1 MPTNIIVIPIYNDW
15 MSVNKLLFEI
25 NEILDSSYLCKI
37 LIINDC
43 STQKIQI
50 ENKKLDKIKEIK
62 ILSLNQNLGSQKSI
76 SIGLNYL
83 KQLNEN
89 FYITIMDGDG
99 EDSPLEIKKMLDEAK
114 LNLDCIVTSHRKE
127 RNESFYIKFSYKL
140 HLIISFV
147 LTGHWI
153 SFGNFS
159 SFNSSNLKKIN
170 LYDVWIAYSAGILK
184 NCKIKK
190 LYASR
195 QKRYF
200 ENSKVNFIKLIEH
213 SLRII
218 SVFYKRTLI
227 SSLFLLLIMWA
238 INSQFNLLLYAPIV
252 FINLF
257 VILIKTKHY
266 IKSSVNL
273 RSFIREIKT
282 L

>member
-1 MPTNIIVIPIYNDW
+1 

>member
-99 EDSPLEIKKMLDEAK
+99 EDSPLEI
-114 LNLDCIVTSHRKE
+114 
-127 RNESFYIKFSYKL
+127 
-140 HLIISFV
+140 
-147 LTGHWI
+147 
-153 SFGNFS
+153 
-159 SFNSSNLKKIN
+159 
-170 LYDVWIAYSAGILK
+170 
-184 NCKIKK
+184 
-190 LYASR
+190 
-195 QKRYF
+195 
-200 ENSKVNFIKLIEH
+200 
-213 SLRII
+213 
-218 SVFYKRTLI
+218 
-227 SSLFLLLIMWA
+227 
-238 INSQFNLLLYAPIV
+238 
-252 FINLF
+252 
-257 VILIKTKHY
+257 
-266 IKSSVNL
+266 
-273 RSFIREIKT
+273 
-282 L
+282 

>member
-1 MPTNIIVIPIYNDW
+1 MLTNIIIIPIYNDW
-15 MSVNKLLFEI
+15 KSVNKLLFEI
-25 NEILDSSYLCKI
+25 NETLDNSYLCKV

-62 ILSLNQNLGSQKSI
+62 ILSLSQNLGSQKSI

-83 KQLNEN
+83 KQFNDN

-114 LNLDCIVTSHRKE
+114 LNLDSIVTSHRKE
-127 RNESFYIKFSYKL
+127 RNENFYIKFSYKL
-140 HLIISFV
+140 HLVISFI

-170 LYDVWIAYSAGILK
+170 LYDVWSAYSAGILK

-213 SLRII
+213 SFRII
-218 SVFYKRTLI
+218 SVFYIRTFI
-227 SSLFLLLIMWA
+227 SSLFLILIMWLF
-238 INSQFNLLLYAPIV
+238 NTQFNLLFYSLIIS
-252 FINLF
+252 INLI
-257 VILIKTKHY
+257 VIIIKIKHY
-266 IKSSVNL
+266 IKSSANL
-273 RSFIREIKT
+273 STFIREIKI